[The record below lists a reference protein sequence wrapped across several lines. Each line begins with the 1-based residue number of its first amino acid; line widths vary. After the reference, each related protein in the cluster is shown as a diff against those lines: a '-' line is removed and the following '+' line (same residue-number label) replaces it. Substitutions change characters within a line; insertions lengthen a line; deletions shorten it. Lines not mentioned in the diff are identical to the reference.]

1 MIKTFLGVSFFN
13 ILAAVL
19 GFCLNIIYGK
29 ILTIADYG
37 NLYFLLSLLYILNY
51 IIDGG
56 ISQSIVVYSSK
67 DYVPSD
73 RHEYIQFVF
82 KRYYKYLILSIVL
95 SILVSSILLY
105 YNNLLTLQ
113 NFVLLL
119 ISGIVTSV
127 TKVFISFFQGEKQ
140 WFMFNLS
147 NVSLNFFRLTPLLLI
162 IFLSDKIGVSDIV
175 WILIFSSLGQF
186 ILVLIL
192 IHRKDKTLKNEVS
205 KNDNYNLEK
214 SFSNHFYSLLGI
226 TLITVIA
233 SRVDVLITKQ
243 FLSNEELGLYSMGSS
258 LALIFPIITNSLIQ
272 VLLSYS
278 NEMEN
283 KNVLTSNFL
292 LKFIGVSV
300 IIILLFT
307 VLPTIFDWLFSSRYN
322 DAIVFFQ
329 FLSTI
334 HVIGFIFTP
343 LEAVFLVKKPKT
355 IFFLKIIQLLILILI
370 PFLLVVSLRTI
381 LLGVLFSRLAA
392 WFFLTYIYYHD
403 KKLFISS
410 KA

>member
-13 ILAAVL
+13 ILAAAL
-19 GFCLNIIYGK
+19 GFCLNIIYGNM
-29 ILTIADYG
+29 LTIADYG

-56 ISQSIVVYSSK
+56 VSQSIVVYSSK
-67 DYVPSD
+67 VYVPSD
-73 RHEYIQFVF
+73 RHEYIHFVF

-113 NFVLLL
+113 NFVLLF
-119 ISGIVTSV
+119 ISGIVASV

-243 FLSNEELGLYSMGSS
+243 FLSNEELGLYSMASS

-272 VLLSYS
+272 VLLSFS
-278 NEMEN
+278 NEIDN

-292 LKFIGVSV
+292 LKFISVSV

-322 DAIVFFQ
+322 DSIVFFQ

-334 HVIGFIFTP
+334 HIIGFIFTP
-343 LEAVFLVKKPKT
+343 LEVVFLVKKPKT
-355 IFFLKIIQLLILILI
+355 IFFLKLSQLLILILI

-392 WFFLTYIYYHD
+392 WLFLTYIYYHD
-403 KKLFISS
+403 KKLYIS
-410 KA
+410 